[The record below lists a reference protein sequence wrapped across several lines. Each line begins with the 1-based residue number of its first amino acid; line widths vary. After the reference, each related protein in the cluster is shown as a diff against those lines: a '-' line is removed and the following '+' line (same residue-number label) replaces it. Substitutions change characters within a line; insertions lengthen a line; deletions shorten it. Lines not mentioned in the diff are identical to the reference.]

1 MSDSII
7 RLNVGGIHYD
17 TTKSTLCRVSESM
30 LERMF
35 NGSIP
40 SPKVK
45 GRYFIDRNGQ
55 LFQYILDY
63 LRDGA
68 AWIPPTDSD
77 VCRSLLRE
85 AHFYCLLD
93 LARLLET
100 ILQSP
105 ESSTTRAFAICIG
118 PDKVYC
124 YANTP
129 LNLKQWDKY
138 RINGVISQIVDEI
151 IHQAKQLGYSV
162 TSCQR
167 AIDTQGGPFSFITFE
182 ST

>member
-7 RLNVGGIHYD
+7 RLNVGGVHYD

-30 LERMF
+30 LDRMF

-68 AWIPPTDSD
+68 TWTPPSDPD
-77 VCRSLLRE
+77 VCQSLLRE
-85 AHFYCLLD
+85 AHFFCLFD
-93 LARLLET
+93 LIKRLEIT
-100 ILQSP
+100 GQSHDD
-105 ESSTTRAFAICIG
+105 RAFAICIG

-129 LNLKQWDKY
+129 LDLKKWDKY
-138 RINGVISQIVDEI
+138 VINGAISQMVDEI
-151 IHQAKQLGYSV
+151 IYQAKNGGYSV

-167 AIDTQGGPFSFITFE
+167 VIDSLGTPFAFITFE